1 MLMLVQIVTLLLVT
15 IALALSLAHAL
26 EFPGKRRLDKQAY
39 YATQQIYY
47 PGFTIGGISEVA
59 GTLAAIVLLFLTP
72 RASPEFWLTLV
83 ALLGLIAMEAVYWFV
98 THPVNRFWVEGVKL
112 GQAGAGFF
120 SFGTKGRGK
129 KEAQDWTELR
139 DRWEYS
145 HVARAICASVS
156 FVALLIAL
164 SPIA

>member
-1 MLMLVQIVTLLLVT
+1 MITLLLV
-15 IALALSLAHAL
+15 AVAMALSLAHAL

-47 PGFTIGGISEVA
+47 PGFTIGGVGEAA
-59 GTLAAIVLLFLTP
+59 GTLAATVLLFLTP
-72 RASPEFWLTLV
+72 RASAEFWLTLV
-83 ALLGLIAMEAVYWFV
+83 AFLGLVTMVAVYWLV
-98 THPVNRFWVEGVKL
+98 THPVNRLWIEGVKL
-112 GQAGAGFF
+112 GQAGSGFF
-120 SFGTKGRGK
+120 SFGTKGTD
-129 KEAQDWTELR
+129 KEAAQDWTKLR

-156 FVALLIAL
+156 FLALLIAI